1 MNKQTFELYRDLKL
15 KQKQLD
21 EEIKIVAGQIVED
34 MKANDLEKIKLEDGS
49 GVFSLVGRKTWEYS
63 PAVTKKEEELKELK
77 TEEQS
82 RGIAKAN
89 ETKILV
95 FKEPKQGEE

>member
-15 KQKQLD
+15 KQKQLE
-21 EEIKIVAGQIVED
+21 EEIKIISGQIIED
-34 MKANDLEKIKLEDGS
+34 MRINDLEKVKLEDGS

-63 PAVTKKEEELKELK
+63 PAVMKKEEELKELK

-89 ETKILV
+89 EIKILV
-95 FKEPKQGEE
+95 FKEPKQNEE